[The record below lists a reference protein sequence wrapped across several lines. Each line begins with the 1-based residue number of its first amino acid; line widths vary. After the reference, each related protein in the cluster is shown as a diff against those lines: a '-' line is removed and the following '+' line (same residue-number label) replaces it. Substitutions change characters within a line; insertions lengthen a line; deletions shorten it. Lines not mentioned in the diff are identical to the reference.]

1 MFHHRP
7 TILLTALLLA
17 TLAMAQGVPKQAPV
31 LPEGSFIAAA
41 RGTMQRS
48 GPDRPWVF
56 KIDRSSED
64 DALQNLT
71 LLPNSLLEE
80 MEQNQADRDDTIQF
94 TVSGPV
100 LLYRGRNYLLP
111 QHVEMETG
119 HAQRPGTSQDE
130 VPATETP
137 IPPITPETPEAPV
150 APETPEAPEAPETPV
165 APVAPADPDETDVII
180 DDDFDPIDQGDS
192 IASIVAQLQ
201 EDVGPLKRSVAR
213 TQPLAEVPEGTSEG
227 DLLLSR
233 RGRILRDRSGAWVI
247 VLDAD
252 ASGLMD
258 PTMIL
263 LPSSKLVS
271 IEDWARN
278 GGVGRP
284 VLISGEAFSYRGR
297 HFLLPTAWRVP
308 VERPNLK

>member
-1 MFHHRP
+1 MFHLRP
-7 TILLTALLLA
+7 SILFAALLLA
-17 TLAMAQGVPKQAPV
+17 APAMAREGPTLAPV

-48 GPDRPWVF
+48 GPDSPWVF
-56 KIDRSSED
+56 KIDPSSED
-64 DALQNLT
+64 AALQNLT
-71 LLPNSLLEE
+71 LLPTSLLEE
-80 MEQNQADRDDTIQF
+80 MEQNQADQDDTIHF
-94 TVSGPV
+94 TVSGPI

-111 QHVEMETG
+111 QHVEMETS
-119 HAQRPGTSQDE
+119 HAQRPGTSQDQVPTPE
-130 VPATETP
+130 SPATPVTP
-137 IPPITPETPEAPV
+137 G
-150 APETPEAPEAPETPV
+150 TPEAPEAPETP
-165 APVAPADPDETDVII
+165 DTPDTPDDQGGTDEII

-192 IASIVAQLQ
+192 IATIVAQLQ

-213 TQPLAEVPEGTSEG
+213 TQPLAEVPQGTSEG

-252 ASGLMD
+252 VSGLMD

-263 LPSSKLVS
+263 LPSSNLVS
-271 IEDWARN
+271 IENWARN

>member
-1 MFHHRP
+1 M
-7 TILLTALLLA
+7 TLLGGLHVV
-17 TLAMAQGVPKQAPV
+17 AQEQAAPSPV

-41 RGTMQRS
+41 RGTMHRT
-48 GPDRPWVF
+48 GPKQPWVF
-56 KIDRSSED
+56 MIETIDD
-64 DALQNLT
+64 GDAKQNLT

-80 MEQNQADRDDTIQF
+80 MEQRQSQQEQTIQF

-111 QHVEMETG
+111 QHVEMETD
-119 HAQRPGTSQDE
+119 HSSRTGTSDPVPDPVEPAATSDRQTESVDE
-130 VPATETP
+130 V
-137 IPPITPETPEAPV
+137 
-150 APETPEAPEAPETPV
+150 
-165 APVAPADPDETDVII
+165 
-180 DDDFDPIDQGDS
+180 DDFDPIDQGDS
-192 IASIVAQLQ
+192 IADIVSQLQ

-213 TQPLAEVPEGTSEG
+213 DQPLIETPEGTSEG

-233 RGRILRDRSGAWVI
+233 RGRILRDRSGAWVV

-263 LPSSKLVS
+263 LPSSKLVG
-271 IEDWARN
+271 IENWARR
-278 GGVGRP
+278 GGIGRSI
-284 VLISGEAFSYRGR
+284 VISGEAFSYRGR
-297 HFLLPTAWRVP
+297 HFLLPTAWRLP